1 FRIGPLLRF
10 MSYGLPRGGLRV
22 PPVAEVTTFA
32 DGVTLEVPGA
42 PRVIHLPGHTPG
54 SVAFLFPAHDAL
66 FVGDAFATLDVLTG
80 ATGPRLAPFPAA
92 PGQPLAALARLDGL
106 RAGLVLP
113 GHGQPWTGGL
123 DEALR
128 RIRAAA
134 AEPAGRS
141 RAAQPAPR

>member
-1 FRIGPLLRF
+1 ML
-10 MSYGLPRGGLRV
+10 YGLPRGGLRT
-22 PPVAEVTTFA
+22 PPVGEVTTFA
-32 DGVTLEVPGA
+32 DGATLAVPGA
-42 PRVIHLPGHTPG
+42 PRVIHLPGHSPG
-54 SVAFLFPAHDAL
+54 SVAFHFPAHDAL

-80 ATGPRLAPFPAA
+80 ATGPRLAPFTAD
-92 PGQPLAALARLDGL
+92 PGRAIASLAHLEGL

-134 AEPAGRS
+134 APVEPS
-141 RAAQPAPR
+141 RVAQPALK